1 MADTIDLGSIAK
13 SVQVQVLSSAR
24 RAGSGGKPCSF
35 RFRHVQTFW
44 KRGAYMNENGGK
56 SISLKEINF
65 YFLILAILVS
75 GVLSWSMYRTEKI
88 YNQAQKVTQDV
99 LRLEN
104 KSQELQKASDYLTE
118 QMRLFAA
125 TGRKEYLDNYFEEA
139 NVTKRRDDA
148 LNTLKE
154 EMPDSPAVKNLN
166 TAMEESVELMDLEYY
181 AAALTVK
188 AYRIDEKD
196 IPEVVRN
203 IELDK
208 ADLALSEKDKR
219 IRASEV
225 LFSDEYLESKEVIS
239 KNITKCLDALSAEM
253 EEEQLRVSGELK
265 KQVAGEHVLTI
276 VLIVIMLCVVLLTFA
291 LIIQPLQKCV
301 ELIRDE
307 KSIPL
312 KGAYEIKF
320 LAKTYNF
327 MYNLNMA
334 SKEQLTYDAT
344 HDQLTGLYNRR
355 GYDLLVQNTDLETS
369 TLIIMDLDNSEEM
382 KDNYGAE
389 VAEKVLKKTADT
401 IFKNFRSHDYVC
413 RMDGDE
419 FAILLMHVDS
429 DREELI
435 QSKILAINE
444 KLKNTDDGL
453 PAITISAGIN
463 FGKDG
468 MTAEDF
474 LSQASDALMLAKK
487 KGKGES
493 CIYKL

>member
-1 MADTIDLGSIAK
+1 
-13 SVQVQVLSSAR
+13 
-24 RAGSGGKPCSF
+24 
-35 RFRHVQTFW
+35 
-44 KRGAYMNENGGK
+44 MNENGGK

-75 GVLSWSMYRTEKI
+75 GILFWAMYRTERL
-88 YNQAQKVTQDV
+88 YDQAHKTTQEV

-104 KSQELQKASDYLTE
+104 KSAELQKASDYLTE

-125 TGRKEYLDNYFEEA
+125 TGKKEYLDNYFEEA
-139 NVTKRRDDA
+139 NVTKRREDA
-148 LNTLKE
+148 LDTLKE
-154 EMPDSPAVKNLN
+154 EMPESLAVKNLN
-166 TAMEESVELMDLEYY
+166 AAMEESVELMDMEYY
-181 AAALTVK
+181 AARLTIE
-188 AYRIDEKD
+188 AYRMNLKDAPEEIQSVELEKS
-196 IPEVVRN
+196 
-203 IELDK
+203 
-208 ADLALSEKDKR
+208 DLALSEKDKR

-225 LFSDEYLESKEVIS
+225 LFSEEYLESKSIIS
-239 KNITKCLDALSAEM
+239 NNIEKCLNALSAEM
-253 EEEQLRVSGELK
+253 EEEQLRVANELK

-276 VLIVIMLCVVLLTFA
+276 VLIAIMLCVVLLTFA

-334 SKEQLTYDAT
+334 NKEQLTHDAT
-344 HDQLTGLYNRR
+344 HDPLTGLYNRR
-355 GYDLLVQNTDLETS
+355 GYDLLVQNMDLETS
-369 TLIIMDLDNSEEM
+369 TLILMDLDHSEEM

-389 VAEKVLKKTADT
+389 IAEKVLKKTAET
-401 IFKNFRSHDYVC
+401 IFKNFRAHDYVC
-413 RMDGDE
+413 RLDGDE

-435 QSKILAINE
+435 QSKILAIND

-468 MTAEDF
+468 MMAEDF
-474 LSQASDALMLAKK
+474 LSQASEALMLAKK